1 MDDIP
6 NIPTYDDEYQSELMN
21 FLSQSSEMRNTAK
34 GALKQSLFS
43 AGGAFAGAFI
53 AGPVGGLVG
62 GVVGSVTGF
71 MNSSDYDGAIV
82 AITNLEPERRNR
94 LVGEIFTVLKGA
106 GATVQSLGTAQAFG
120 SALHHYAAN
129 ESVRNGI
136 WNACLH
142 ATSPS

>member
-6 NIPTYDDEYQSELMN
+6 NIPTDNDEYQSELMK
-21 FLSQSSEMRNTAK
+21 FLSESSEMRNTAR

-53 AGPVGGLVG
+53 AGPIGGLVG
-62 GVVGSVTGF
+62 GVVGSAAGF
-71 MNSSDYDGAIV
+71 LNSDDYDGAIV
-82 AITNLEPERRNR
+82 AITNLETERRSR
-94 LVGEIFTVLKGA
+94 LMGEVFTVLKSA
-106 GATVQSLGTAQAFG
+106 GATAQSLGTAQAFG
-120 SALHHYAAN
+120 SALHRYAAD

-136 WNACLH
+136 WSACLH